1 LFSSLLPLDNTYRI
15 FGDTQ
20 GVQCA
25 LLASSQLGRWNGV
38 LEAYSVLRSLH
49 AMIPS
54 SLLLVVCKVGMN
66 GGCDTDIRKER
77 YVEARVCGE
86 GGVDEETGSCVRRE
100 TVGTTT
106 H

>member
-1 LFSSLLPLDNTYRI
+1 
-15 FGDTQ
+15 
-20 GVQCA
+20 
-25 LLASSQLGRWNGV
+25 
-38 LEAYSVLRSLH
+38 
-49 AMIPS
+49 MIPS

-66 GGCDTDIRKER
+66 GECDTDIRKER

-86 GGVDEETGSCVRRE
+86 GGVDEETGSCIRRE

>member
-1 LFSSLLPLDNTYRI
+1 
-15 FGDTQ
+15 
-20 GVQCA
+20 
-25 LLASSQLGRWNGV
+25 
-38 LEAYSVLRSLH
+38 
-49 AMIPS
+49 MIPS

-86 GGVDEETGSCVRRE
+86 GGVDEETGYCIRRE